1 MKISCSGERACVC
14 VEEEGEGVQDDE
26 DRVRPSFYRHKEGRN
41 ICTGGEEVAVPPRIG
56 GAQRTTTVESTLW
69 DSEDH
74 GAGRA
79 VVLGG
84 VLALRRS
91 RWRPCGSSG
100 CRGISCRGYRPLCAM
115 WQCLEG
121 PAGGSLT
128 PVKARAAFE
137 GCAHAVRGFPGG
149 ESTREVRGVG
159 GTVVITVLST
169 SGLGVAGSHSVVT
182 VSGMAE
188 Q

>member
-1 MKISCSGERACVC
+1 MAL
-14 VEEEGEGVQDDE
+14 GV
-26 DRVRPSFYRHKEGRN
+26 
-41 ICTGGEEVAVPPRIG
+41 
-56 GAQRTTTVESTLW
+56 
-69 DSEDH
+69 
-74 GAGRA
+74 A

-100 CRGISCRGYRPLCAM
+100 RSGISYRGYRPLCAM
-115 WQCLEG
+115 WRRFEG
-121 PAGGSLT
+121 PAGGSLA

-159 GTVVITVLST
+159 GTVVITVPSM
-169 SGLGVAGSHSVVT
+169 SGLGAVGTYSVAT
-182 VSGMAE
+182 ELRMAE